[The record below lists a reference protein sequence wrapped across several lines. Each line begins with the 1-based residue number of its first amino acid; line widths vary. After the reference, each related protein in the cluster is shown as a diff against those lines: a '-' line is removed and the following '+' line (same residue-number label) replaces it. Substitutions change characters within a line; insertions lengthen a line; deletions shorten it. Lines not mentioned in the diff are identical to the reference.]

1 MCREYHSAVHS
12 DDESEDGTGDK
23 GMKRRDFVKSTAI
36 AGASALSPLTTA
48 VAVASWTE
56 EKLPMNDQI
65 TALSATQLSGAVRNR
80 DVSCKEVMVAYLERI
95 HRYNPTYNAIV
106 SLANDDTLLRQAEVA
121 DKALSKGEYW
131 GWMHGMPHAV
141 KDLADVRGFVSSSGS
156 PLFATAVATKDSLPI
171 ERIRNA
177 GAIFI
182 GKTNTPEFGLGSQTY
197 NTVFGTTRNAYN
209 PELCAGGSSGGAAVG
224 LAAQLL
230 PVADGSDMMGSLR
243 NPAAFNN
250 VVGFRP
256 TKGRVPGAD
265 EDAKLFFNQLA
276 TDGPMGR
283 SVADTIKLL
292 TTMAGYDAR
301 EPLSLR
307 DTLPNAETFTAT
319 SLNNEL
325 RIGWLGD
332 YGGYLPTEPGLLTL
346 CRDAFS
352 PLEKRGVVVEDCAPD
367 FEPARLWE
375 TWLTLRHF
383 AFVDSQAL
391 LKNPAI
397 KSQLKPEFQ
406 WEIEGSLGMT
416 AERVVAADNARSD
429 WYRALMTLF
438 DRYDFLVLPTAQV
451 FPFAAETHWPSE
463 IDGKTMDTY
472 HRWMEVVIG
481 GTLAGLPVVNLPAG
495 FDLQGRPM
503 GIQIMGP
510 SGADKALLEF
520 ALAYESATS
529 LLTQRP
535 TLFAAGEWA

>member
-1 MCREYHSAVHS
+1 MHSE
-12 DDESEDGTGDK
+12 DESEDGTEGK
-23 GMKRRDFVKSTAI
+23 GMKRRDFVKNAAI
-36 AGASALSPLTTA
+36 ASASALSPLTTT

-65 TALSATQLSGAVRNR
+65 TALAATQLSGAIRKR
-80 DVSCKEVMVAYLERI
+80 DVSCKEVMAAYLERI

-106 SLANDDTLLRQAEVA
+106 SLANDDTLLGQAEVA

-141 KDLADVRGFVSSSGS
+141 KDLADVRGFISSSGS
-156 PLFATAVATKDSLPI
+156 PLFAKTVATKDSLPI
-171 ERIRNA
+171 ERIRSA

-250 VVGFRP
+250 VIGFRP

-283 SVADTIKLL
+283 NVTDTIQLL

-307 DTLPNAETFTAT
+307 DALPNAETFTAT
-319 SLNNEL
+319 PFNNEM

-332 YGGYLPTEPGLLTL
+332 YGGYLPTEPGLLPL
-346 CRDAFS
+346 CRDALGQ
-352 PLEKRGVVVEDCAPD
+352 LEHRGVVVESCTPD

-391 LKNPAI
+391 LKNSTI
-397 KSQLKPEFQ
+397 TSQLKPEFQ

-416 AERVVAADNARSD
+416 AARVVAADKARSD
-429 WYRALMTLF
+429 WYRAIMKLF
-438 DRYDFLVLPTAQV
+438 ERHDFLVLPTAQV
-451 FPFAAETHWPSE
+451 FPFSADTHWPSE
-463 IDGKTMDTY
+463 INGKAMDTY
-472 HRWMEVVIG
+472 HRWMEVVIA
-481 GTLAGLPVVNLPAG
+481 GTLAGLPVVNLPVG
-495 FDLQGRPM
+495 FDSKGRPM
-503 GIQIMGP
+503 GIQVMGP
-510 SGADKALLEF
+510 SGADKAVLEF

-529 LLTQRP
+529 FLAQRP
-535 TLFAAGEWA
+535 TLVANAKAI